1 MIICYY
7 VAAMAVVAVVATSV
21 EEKVAAMV
29 GAVMEESMA
38 VAVAVAAI
46 MEESVAAVG
55 AEVVVAV
62 VAAVAV
68 AIAVLDCCLL

>member
-1 MIICYY
+1 MIICYH
-7 VAAMAVVAVVATSV
+7 VVASA
-21 EEKVAAMV
+21 
-29 GAVMEESMA
+29 
-38 VAVAVAAI
+38 